1 MSTNNQSR
9 VVLGFSAIDSEHVEV
24 DLSCGPMKATGIGT
38 VGENGIVFRWK
49 LEDDR
54 YTDMFDQVMQELE
67 RQNALDDSRILE
79 LLKNKKGRKAK
90 DTDDVT
96 TTSNFFVTDRAG
108 VDLLTNAFD
117 CSESV
122 LSNVLFFPVD
132 VSKDMF
138 RVKLRFTGY
147 PKFTKRKDSIGAV
160 LERLGK
166 TGKPEGPVV
175 VTQTVVTEDGAIMVR
190 TWVLSG
196 GKVHYESFP
205 ISVVMTRGPQEEEGK
220 KNA

>member
-24 DLSCGPMKATGIGT
+24 ALSCGPMKATGIGT
-38 VGENGIVFRWK
+38 VSENGIVFRWK

-96 TTSNFFVTDRAG
+96 TTSNFFVMDRAG

-117 CSESV
+117 CSGSI
-122 LSNVLFFPVD
+122 LSGISFFPVD
-132 VSKDMF
+132 GSKDVF

-147 PKFTKRKDSIGAV
+147 PKFTKRKDSIGDV
-160 LERLGK
+160 LERLGRK
-166 TGKPEGPVV
+166 GKQEGPVV
-175 VTQTVVTEDGAIMVR
+175 VTQTVVAEDGAIVVR
-190 TWVLSG
+190 TWALRG

-205 ISVVMTRGPQEEEGK
+205 ISVMMTNGPQKEEDP